1 MNIIKIN
8 DNSNK
13 LFYIGGV
20 VRDELL
26 GRESLDVDI
35 TYVGNAIEYCSKF
48 GEVVQVNPDFGTVRV
63 AIPPLLEITDFGQT
77 WLFAVNGSTEC
88 SAGSTPTCASSALSS
103 QSAPA
108 SGGHKVSKK
117 MYVDFASTRSESY
130 PKKGH
135 LPVVEKIGCS
145 LKEDVMRRDFTINA
159 LAKSVTTGEI
169 VDYVGGLED
178 LKNKKLRVLHDESFI
193 DDPTRIIRGLKFA
206 TRFGF
211 ELEEHTKKLQDEYLA
226 NINYDMSYKRVKKE
240 LIETFQPYYTPHPSY
255 GHPLPVGARGGVTF
269 QKFIDQKIYKLVTPN
284 DVKIPKV
291 NVEGLVKKYCTPH
304 PSPLPVG
311 ARGEEKPPS
320 CSAAI
325 WLIYVGILG
334 DLSRLPLTKI
344 EQKILDDVPKEVL
357 KSDFELYKTFQ
368 NTRIE
373 TVLLYAIT
381 KDETGA
387 RHYLDDLREIKLDI
401 TGKDL
406 QALGIKPSPKYQVIF
421 DEVLKAKL
429 QNPKMTK
436 TDEIE
441 IAKNIYQINKFYAN
455 HFIKGRISPSS
466 KL

>member
-1 MNIIKIN
+1 MSIIKIN

-63 AIPPLLEITDFGQT
+63 AIPFHPSPCTT
-77 WLFAVNGSTEC
+77 S
-88 SAGSTPTCASSALSS
+88 PTVE
-103 QSAPA
+103 A
-108 SGGHKVSKK
+108 SGEVT
-117 MYVDFASTRSESY
+117 VDFASTRSESY
-130 PKKGH
+130 PQKGH

-169 VDYVGGLED
+169 VDYVSGLED

-240 LIETFQPYYTPHPSY
+240 LIETFSSPRPYGERVSE
-255 GHPLPVGARGGVTF
+255 GRVRGKSVF

-284 DVKIPKV
+284 DVEIPKV
-291 NVEGLVKKYCTPH
+291 DIENLVTTYLADQ
-304 PSPLPVG
+304 PS
-311 ARGEEKPPS
+311 S
-320 CSAAI
+320 CPAAI
-325 WLIYVGILG
+325 WLVYVGILG

-368 NTRIE
+368 NARIE

-387 RHYLDDLREIKLDI
+387 RHYLDDLRKIKLDI

-406 QALGIKPSPKYQVIF
+406 QNLGIKPSPKYQEIF
-421 DEVLKAKL
+421 DEVLKVKLKNPSMAKD
-429 QNPKMTK
+429 
-436 TDEIE
+436 DEIE
-441 IAKNIYQINKFYAN
+441 EAL
-455 HFIKGRISPSS
+455 SS
-466 KL
+466 YRK

>member
-1 MNIIKIN
+1 MSIIKIN

-63 AIPPLLEITDFGQT
+63 AIPSHPSPCTT
-77 WLFAVNGSTEC
+77 S
-88 SAGSTPTCASSALSS
+88 PTVE
-103 QSAPA
+103 A
-108 SGGHKVSKK
+108 SGEVT
-117 MYVDFASTRSESY
+117 VDFASTRSESY

-240 LIETFQPYYTPHPSY
+240 LIETFSLNSQS
-255 GHPLPVGARGGVTF
+255 AF

-284 DVKIPKV
+284 DVEIPKV
-291 NVEGLVKKYCTPH
+291 NVENLVTTYLADQ
-304 PSPLPVG
+304 PS
-311 ARGEEKPPS
+311 S
-320 CSAAI
+320 CLAAI
-325 WLIYVGILG
+325 WLVYVGILG

-368 NTRIE
+368 NARIE

-387 RHYLDDLREIKLDI
+387 RHYLDDLRKIKLDI

-406 QALGIKPSPKYQVIF
+406 QTLGIKPSPKYQEIF
-421 DEVLKAKL
+421 DEVLKVKL
-429 QNPKMTK
+429 KNPSMVKD
-436 TDEIE
+436 DEIE
-441 IAKNIYQINKFYAN
+441 VAL
-455 HFIKGRISPSS
+455 SS
-466 KL
+466 YRK

>member
-63 AIPPLLEITDFGQT
+63 AIPSHPSPCTT
-77 WLFAVNGSTEC
+77 S
-88 SAGSTPTCASSALSS
+88 PTVE
-103 QSAPA
+103 A
-108 SGGHKVSKK
+108 SGEVT
-117 MYVDFASTRSESY
+117 VDFASTRSESY
-130 PKKGH
+130 PQKGH

-240 LIETFQPYYTPHPSY
+240 LIETFSLNSQS
-255 GHPLPVGARGGVTF
+255 AF
-269 QKFIDQKIYKLVTPN
+269 KAFIDQKIYKLVTPN
-284 DVKIPKV
+284 DVEIPKV
-291 NVEGLVKKYCTPH
+291 NVENLVTTYLAVQS
-304 PSPLPVG
+304 PSYP
-311 ARGEEKPPS
+311 
-320 CSAAI
+320 AAL

-344 EQKILDDVPKEVL
+344 EQKILDDVPKEIL
-357 KSDFELYKTFQ
+357 KTDFELYKTFQ
-368 NTRIE
+368 NARIE
-373 TVLLYAIT
+373 MILLYAIL
-381 KDETGA
+381 KDEVGA
-387 RHYLDDLREIKLDI
+387 RHYLDDLQNIKLEI

-406 QALGIKPSPKYQVIF
+406 QNLGIKPSPKYQEIF

-429 QNPKMTK
+429 QNPKISK
-436 TDEIE
+436 KDEVE
-441 IAKNIYQINKFYAN
+441 IAK
-455 HFIKGRISPSS
+455 
-466 KL
+466 KLK

>member
-63 AIPPLLEITDFGQT
+63 AIPPLLEITDFG
-77 WLFAVNGSTEC
+77 
-88 SAGSTPTCASSALSS
+88 P
-103 QSAPA
+103 PA

-145 LKEDVMRRDFTINA
+145 LREDVMRRDFTINA

-206 TRFGF
+206 TRFDF

-240 LIETFQPYYTPHPSY
+240 LIETFSLNSQS
-255 GHPLPVGARGGVTF
+255 LFKA
-269 QKFIDQKIYKLVTPN
+269 FIDQKIYKLVTPN

-406 QALGIKPSPKYQVIF
+406 QTLGIKPSPKYQVIF

-436 TDEIE
+436 PDEIE
-441 IAKNIYQINKFYAN
+441 IAKKYL
-455 HFIKGRISPSS
+455 SD
-466 KL
+466 

>member
-48 GEVVQVNPDFGTVRV
+48 GEVVQVNPDFGTVKV
-63 AIPPLLEITDFGQT
+63 AIPSHPSLCDTHSPIGTRGEVT
-77 WLFAVNGSTEC
+77 
-88 SAGSTPTCASSALSS
+88 
-103 QSAPA
+103 
-108 SGGHKVSKK
+108 
-117 MYVDFASTRSESY
+117 VDFASTRSESY
-130 PKKGH
+130 PQKGH

-145 LKEDVMRRDFTINA
+145 LREDVMRRDFTINA

-211 ELEEHTKKLQDEYLA
+211 ELEEHTKKLQDKYLA

-291 NVEGLVKKYCTPH
+291 NVENLVTTYLT
-304 PSPLPVG
+304 
-311 ARGEEKPPS
+311 AQPPS

-441 IAKNIYQINKFYAN
+441 IAKKYL
-455 HFIKGRISPSS
+455 SD
-466 KL
+466 